1 MIVGIGTDIVD
12 VHRIEESIEKFGERF
27 LKKIF
32 TEKEREYCESFK
44 LHKGQH
50 YAARFAAKE
59 AFSKAIGTGMRDG
72 FAFNLIG
79 VRNEPSGKPII
90 ELFGILKER
99 WGDCQIYLTLSHST
113 TLAVA
118 MIAVEKTT

>member
-1 MIVGIGTDIVD
+1 MIIGIGTDIAD
-12 VHRIEESIEKFGERF
+12 VARIEESIEKFGERF

-32 TEKEREYCESFK
+32 TETEREYCEKFK

-72 FAFNLIG
+72 FAFHLVG
-79 VRNEPSGKPII
+79 VRNEPSGKPVI
-90 ELFGILKER
+90 ELSGLLAER
-99 WGDCQIYLTLSHST
+99 WGDCRIHLTLSHSA

-118 MIAVEKTT
+118 MVALEKQ

>member
-1 MIVGIGTDIVD
+1 MIIGIGTDITD
-12 VHRIEESIEKFGERF
+12 VKRIEESIEKFGERF

-32 TEKEREYCESFK
+32 TETEREYCESFK
-44 LHKGQH
+44 MHKGQH

-59 AFSKAIGTGMRDG
+59 AFSKAIGTGVRDG
-72 FAFNLIG
+72 FAFNLVG

-90 ELFGILKER
+90 ELSGLMAER
-99 WGDCQIYLTLSHST
+99 WNDCRIHISLSHST

-118 MIAVEKTT
+118 MVAIEKE